1 MKLSVV
7 IPVRN
12 EAATI
17 AQLLDWLLCQ
27 TLAPDEI
34 VVVDGGSVDDTR
46 AIVQQYAQ
54 NHSHIHLLCD
64 ADAFPGRGRNLGAAA
79 ASNEWLAFTDAG
91 VVPAKDW
98 LARLSEPVSLDP
110 SVDVVYGGWQP
121 VTDTFFKECA
131 AIAYAQV
138 PAKQSHEGFVAARAV
153 FSSLMRRSVWQ
164 QVDGFPEDL
173 RSAEDIVFM
182 NRIEDGGFR
191 ISYAPQAN
199 VNWHMQPNWRSTFS
213 RFVTYS
219 RHNLRAGLGR
229 SWQTRMCWRYL
240 AFLLCSV
247 ALIALTKWWPI
258 AIPALFLLMFI
269 ARAVNAVWRN
279 RLTYPASVWRTA
291 GRLITITPLLM
302 LIDAATMLG
311 MLLWLTCDKVSGIAA
326 RASISKN

>member
-7 IPVRN
+7 IPVRD

-17 AQLLDWLLCQ
+17 AQLLDTLLDQ

-46 AIVQQYAQ
+46 AIIQQYAR
-54 NHSHIHLLCD
+54 NHGNINLICD
-64 ADAFPGRGRNLGAAA
+64 ADAFPGKGRNLGAASA
-79 ASNEWLAFTDAG
+79 ANEWLAFTDAG
-91 VVPAKDW
+91 VIPAKDW
-98 LARLSEPVSLDP
+98 LAELSEPVSRDP

-121 VTDTFFKECA
+121 ITDTFFKECA
-131 AIAYAQV
+131 AIAYAQA
-138 PAKQSHEGFVAARAV
+138 PAKQSHQSFVAARAV

-164 QVDGFPEDL
+164 AVDGFPEDL

-191 ISYAPQAN
+191 ITYAPRAN
-199 VNWHMQPNWRSTFS
+199 VNWNMQSNWRKTFS

-219 RHNLRAGLGR
+219 RHNMRAGLWK
-229 SWQTRMCWRYL
+229 SWQARMCLRYVAL
-240 AFLLCSV
+240 LLCSA

-258 AIPALFLLMFI
+258 VVPALFLLMFI
-269 ARAVNAVWRN
+269 ARAVNAIWRN

-302 LIDAATMLG
+302 LIDAASMLG
-311 MLLWLTCDKVSGIAA
+311 ILLWLTCDKIAGIAA
-326 RASISKN
+326 RPSLSKN